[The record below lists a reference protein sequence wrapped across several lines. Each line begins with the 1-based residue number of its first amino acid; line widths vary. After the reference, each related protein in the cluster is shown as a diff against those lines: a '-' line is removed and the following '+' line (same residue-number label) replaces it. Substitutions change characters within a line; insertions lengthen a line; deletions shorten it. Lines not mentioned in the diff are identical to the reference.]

1 MQQPRREVH
10 PLVSLDYRVR
20 VPAFFIVGLVL
31 LSYFWNY
38 PKSFWLWTAILFT
51 GLLWAQLLYLAA
63 RLSPDSR
70 AAERRNLLFDS
81 FLLGCWA
88 AGMSFC
94 PLPSMTMVTAIIAAC
109 LSIGGVRFAIWAAGA
124 VAAGTLFV
132 GAFMG
137 FHVESQTSI
146 ATTILS
152 VLGTFSFT
160 AIFGYQSHVQTRRWL
175 AAKKE
180 LAAQNERIQEQYEV
194 IESALQSALEANE
207 AAKQASQAKSSFL
220 ANMSHELRTPLN
232 AILGYSEML
241 AEDATAA
248 GHADIVPDLQKIQ
261 TAGKHLLGLIND
273 VLDLSKIEAGKMRL
287 YLETFEV
294 KTVVDEAAGTARP
307 LVEKNGNRFEVRCPD
322 GLGSIR
328 EDITKVRQVL
338 LNLLSNAAKFTRD
351 GLVTV
356 DVRREV
362 GVAGNWVFFRVADT
376 GIGMTPQQTAR
387 LFEAFGQA
395 DAGTTKK
402 YGGTGLGLAITRK
415 LCQLMGGEIGVES
428 EAGRG
433 TAFTVRLPGEIENF
447 DGDATSVRLTTASGV
462 KLPAVGG
469 AAATLAPPPR
479 ERPLILVIDADPA
492 AGELMQ
498 RLGAREGFDVA
509 VARAGAEGL
518 RLAAERRPEL
528 ITLDVSLP
536 DMDGFQAL
544 AALRAEAALAR
555 TPVVV
560 VTVVDDRDRGLSL
573 GATDYFVKPID
584 LERMAA
590 ILASRRA
597 GAAA

>member
-1 MQQPRREVH
+1 MPLPRREVH

-20 VPAFFIVGLVL
+20 VPAMLIVGLVL
-31 LSYFWNY
+31 LSYFWNF
-38 PKSFWLWTAILFT
+38 PKSLMLWTAIGFT
-51 GLLWAQLLYLAA
+51 GLIWPQMLYLAA

-94 PLPSMTMVTAIIAAC
+94 PLPSMMMVTAIIAAC
-109 LSIGGVRFAIWAAGA
+109 LSIGGGRFAIWAAGA

-137 FHVESQTSI
+137 FHVDTTTSI

-152 VLGTFSFT
+152 VLGTFSYT
-160 AIFGYQSHVQTRRWL
+160 AIFGYQSHLQTRRWL
-175 AAKKE
+175 AARKE
-180 LAAQNERIQEQYEV
+180 LAAQNERIQEQYAV
-194 IESALQSALEANE
+194 IESALQSALQANE
-207 AAKQASQAKSSFL
+207 AAKQASQAKSAFL

-241 AEDATAA
+241 TEDAQAA

-294 KTVVDEAAGTARP
+294 RSVVEEAAGTARP
-307 LVEKNGNRFEVRCPD
+307 LIERNGNALEVHCPE

-328 EDITKVRQVL
+328 EDVTKVRQVL
-338 LNLLSNAAKFTRD
+338 LNLLSNAAKFTKD
-351 GLVTV
+351 GVVKL

-362 GVAGNWVFFRVADT
+362 GLAGNWVFFRVSDT
-376 GIGMTPQQTAR
+376 GIGMTAEQTAR

-415 LCQLMGGEIGVES
+415 LCRLMGGEIDVES
-428 EAGRG
+428 QAGRG
-433 TAFTVRLPGEIENF
+433 TTFTVRLPGEIENF
-447 DGDATSVRLTTASGV
+447 DGDATSVRLTTQSGV
-462 KLPAVGG
+462 KLPAVTE
-469 AAATLAPPPR
+469 AAPPR
-479 ERPLILVIDADPA
+479 ERPLVLVIDADPA
-492 AGELMQ
+492 AGELME
-498 RLGAREGFDVA
+498 RLGSREGFDVA
-509 VARAGAEGL
+509 VVRSGAEGL
-518 RLAAERRPEL
+518 RAAAERKPEI
-528 ITLDVSLP
+528 ITLDVRLP

-544 AALRAEAALAR
+544 ASLRNDRSLAR
-555 TPVVV
+555 TPIVVV
-560 VTVVDDRDRGLSL
+560 SVVDDRDRGLSL
-573 GATDYFVKPID
+573 GATDYIVKPID

>member
-1 MQQPRREVH
+1 MEQPLREVH

-20 VPAFFIVGLVL
+20 VPAMFIVGLVL

-38 PKSFWLWTAILFT
+38 PKSLMLWTAIGVTALV
-51 GLLWAQLLYLAA
+51 WPQILYLAA

-88 AGMSFC
+88 AGMTFC
-94 PLPSMTMVTAIIAAC
+94 PLPSMMMITAIIAAC
-109 LSIGGVRFAIWAAGA
+109 LSIGGGRFAIWSAGA
-124 VAAGTLFV
+124 VAAGMLFV

-137 FHVESQTSI
+137 FHVDPTTSV

-152 VLGTFSFT
+152 VLGTFSYT

-175 AAKKE
+175 AARKE
-180 LAAQNERIQEQYEV
+180 LGAQNERIQEQYAV
-194 IESALQSALEANE
+194 IESALQSALQANDV
-207 AAKQASQAKSSFL
+207 AKQASQAKSAFL

-241 AEDATAA
+241 AEDAAAA

-294 KTVVDEAAGTARP
+294 RTVVEEAASTARP
-307 LVEKNGNRFEVRCPD
+307 LVEQTGNRLEVRCPE

-338 LNLLSNAAKFTRD
+338 LNLLSNAAKFTKN
-351 GLVTV
+351 GVVTM

-362 GVAGNWVFFRVADT
+362 GVSGNWVYLRVADT
-376 GIGMTPQQTAR
+376 GIGMTPEQTAR
-387 LFEAFGQA
+387 LFEAFVQA
-395 DAGTTKK
+395 DAGTMKK

-415 LCQLMGGEIGVES
+415 LCRLMGGEIEVES
-428 EAGRG
+428 THGKG
-433 TAFTVRLPGEIENF
+433 TVFTVRLPGEIENF
-447 DGDATSVRLTTASGV
+447 DGDATAVRLTTQSGV
-462 KLPAVGG
+462 KLPAVAAVGG
-469 AAATLAPPPR
+469 APRR
-479 ERPLILVIDADPA
+479 ERPLVLVIDADPA
-492 AGELMQ
+492 VGDLMQ
-498 RLGAREGFDVA
+498 RLGTREGFDVTI
-509 VARAGAEGL
+509 ARSGSEGL
-518 RLAAERRPEL
+518 RLAAEHRPEVV
-528 ITLDVSLP
+528 TLDVVLP
-536 DMDGFQAL
+536 DMDGWKAL
-544 AALRAEAALAR
+544 AAIRADAMLAR

-560 VTVVDDRDRGLSL
+560 VTVVDERDRGLSL

-584 LERMAA
+584 LDRMAS